1 MSFDPLDDTNPSRP
15 FQEPPIH
22 ADDTN
27 PSVVIRHARLAQ
39 EEPAPHL
46 EDTNPTMNRTRL
58 EDTAPSASV
67 PPVPTRSSWRQ
78 AIGILSLLGAAT
90 FTFATMWLVWADASQ
105 TQSPIPTV
113 AVTSEVDLLP
123 SPTLPEP
130 TTDASPVNVS
140 DLPTLAPNLLASLL
154 GQPLATPT
162 EDGLSITADRF
173 DPFTIIPD
181 RPRNEV
187 IQYEVK
193 SGDTIEGIATQFN
206 LQPESI
212 VWANGAGIVESLPV
226 GITLYIPPIDGVLY
240 EHVGSK
246 TLQEI
251 ATEYD
256 LPDAY
261 AIINSEYNP
270 PLRGYSPNDVP
281 PSGALLMLAG
291 AQAYE
296 VSFYDPIIVTEGGDA
311 GATGTYVTFAPG
323 EAGSCARVQN
333 PGGGA
338 FWTTP
343 LNSYTWI
350 RGFSG
355 YHTGVDLAA
364 SVGTPVYASNSGRVI
379 FAGWNS
385 WGYGYMVAL
394 AHGPFTSIYGH
405 MSAVYVGCGQDV
417 GAGASIGAVGSSGNS
432 SGPHLHF
439 EIRYNNQPQDPTIS
453 LAF

>member
-1 MSFDPLDDTNPSRP
+1 MSFDPLDETNPSRP

-27 PSVVIRHARLAQ
+27 PSVVVRHARLAQ
-39 EEPAPHL
+39 EEPHPHA
-46 EDTNPTMNRTRL
+46 EDTNPAPL
-58 EDTAPSASV
+58 EDTAPSLV
-67 PPVPTRSSWRQ
+67 MRRVNTRSTWRQ
-78 AIGILSLLGAAT
+78 AVGVLSLLGASLFTLAT
-90 FTFATMWLVWADASQ
+90 VWLMWADASQ
-105 TQSPIPTV
+105 VPPPPTL
-113 AVTSEVDLLP
+113 AATSEVNLLP
-123 SPTLPEP
+123 SPTTLDP
-130 TTDASPVNVS
+130 TVDASPVNDA
-140 DLPTLAPNLLASLL
+140 DLPTLAPDFLASILA
-154 GQPLATPT
+154 QPLVTPT
-162 EDGLSITADRF
+162 GDPLEITANRF

-187 IQYEVK
+187 IQYTVK

-206 LQPESI
+206 LKPESI
-212 VWANGAGIVESLPV
+212 VWANGAGIVESLPI

-251 ATEYD
+251 ASEYD

-261 AIINSEYNP
+261 AIINSEYNT
-270 PLRGYSPNDVP
+270 PLRGYFPNDVP

-296 VSFYDPIIVTEGGDA
+296 VSFYDPVIVTEGGDA

-338 FWTTP
+338 FWTPP

-364 SVGTPVYASNSGRVI
+364 SVGTPISASNSGRVI
-379 FAGWNS
+379 FSGWNS

-405 MSAVYVGCGQDV
+405 MSVVYVACGQDV
-417 GAGASIGAVGSSGNS
+417 GAGAIIGAVGNSGNS

>member
-1 MSFDPLDDTNPSRP
+1 MSFDPLDETNPSRP

-27 PSVVIRHARLAQ
+27 PSVVVRHARLAQ
-39 EEPAPHL
+39 EEPHPHA
-46 EDTNPTMNRTRL
+46 EDTNPAPL
-58 EDTAPSASV
+58 EDTAPSLV
-67 PPVPTRSSWRQ
+67 MRRVNTRSTWRQ
-78 AIGILSLLGAAT
+78 AVGVLSLLGASLFTLAT
-90 FTFATMWLVWADASQ
+90 VWLMWADASQ
-105 TQSPIPTV
+105 VPPPTL
-113 AVTSEVDLLP
+113 AATSEVNLLP
-123 SPTLPEP
+123 SPTTLDP
-130 TTDASPVNVS
+130 TVDASPVNDA
-140 DLPTLAPNLLASLL
+140 DLPTLAPDFLASILA
-154 GQPLATPT
+154 QPLVTPT
-162 EDGLSITADRF
+162 GDPLEITANRF

-187 IQYEVK
+187 IQYTVK

-206 LQPESI
+206 LKPESI
-212 VWANGAGIVESLPV
+212 VWANGAGIVESLPI

-251 ATEYD
+251 ASEYD

-261 AIINSEYNP
+261 AIINSEYNT
-270 PLRGYSPNDVP
+270 PLRGYFPNDVP

-296 VSFYDPIIVTEGGDA
+296 VSFYDPVIVTEGGDA

-338 FWTTP
+338 FWTPP

-364 SVGTPVYASNSGRVI
+364 SVGTPISASNSGRVI
-379 FAGWNS
+379 FSGWNS

-405 MSAVYVGCGQDV
+405 MSVVYVACGQDV
-417 GAGASIGAVGSSGNS
+417 GAGAIIGAVGNSGNS

>member
-15 FQEPPIH
+15 FQEPPIQ

-27 PSVVIRHARLAQ
+27 PSAVVRHARLAQ
-39 EEPAPHL
+39 EEPTPHL
-46 EDTNPTMNRTRL
+46 ADTNPTLNRPPL
-58 EDTAPSASV
+58 EDTAPSLVMRRVS
-67 PPVPTRSSWRQ
+67 TRSSWRQ
-78 AIGILSLLGAAT
+78 AVGMLSLLGASLFTLAT
-90 FTFATMWLVWADASQ
+90 VWLVWADAS
-105 TQSPIPTV
+105 TVPPTPTLV
-113 AVTSEVDLLP
+113 VTDEVNILP
-123 SPTLPEP
+123 SPTMLEP
-130 TTDASPVNVS
+130 TGDGSQVNNA
-140 DLPTLAPNLLASLL
+140 DLPTLAPDFLARILE
-154 GQPLATPT
+154 QPLVTPT
-162 EDGLSITADRF
+162 TDSLGITADRF

-187 IQYEVK
+187 IQYTVK

-212 VWANGAGIVESLPV
+212 VWANGAGIVESLPI
-226 GITLYIPPIDGVLY
+226 GISLYIPPVDGVLY

-251 ATEYD
+251 ASEYD

-261 AIINSEYNP
+261 AIINSEYNT
-270 PLRGYSPNDVP
+270 PLRSYNPNDVP

-296 VSFYDPIIVTEGGDA
+296 VSFYDPVIVTEGGDA

-338 FWTTP
+338 FWSPP

-364 SVGTPVYASNSGRVI
+364 SVGTPVYAANSGRVI

-417 GAGASIGAVGSSGNS
+417 GAGANIGAVGSSGNS